1 MTEGHVALMVL
12 HAMPHTPKR
21 SNCCFR
27 CRMLRRLAIGTVNR
41 LILQDPTLPA
51 QSFHRLLW
59 KSSASITNNPSPE
72 PVGTVSPG
80 SSKPPAKCF
89 TVQWWPKK
97 AGKRGSCSWYA
108 GQEFWP
114 QFSHSTPT
122 GFHSQCHRV
131 QNQTPMIRPPIY
143 LSI

>member
-97 AGKRGSCSWYA
+97 AGKGVAVADTQARVLA
-108 GQEFWP
+108 TI
-114 QFSHSTPT
+114 FSPTPT

-131 QNQTPMIRPPIY
+131 QNQTPMIRAPIY